1 MLSLNWNDTYRDIKR
16 PDFLKESVLQE
27 QFIALIIAVLPASI
41 AFWVKLRTES
51 LAGRR
56 LVVSYLLQIRHAIIC
71 STLTSEKLLTG
82 FDDVFERL
90 CTKHGLDSQEHVG
103 TIQKLRS
110 IVASMYEQ
118 TVQTLLPDLGNEFW
132 ADFEQALKALRKEEP
147 LLAFQLVGWEKDL
160 AFLKINQSYA
170 TQFTEMDEIRNV
182 EFVKDILDQHLNQ
195 DHGTHYAEITSQL
208 DVLLRAV
215 AKSAG
220 LWTYVSI
227 ILYLRKRPA
236 KVFKFEGENAFV
248 ELESELEAM
257 FKKLTEWSNQVD
269 AEEAEQNKA
278 TSSS

>member
-1 MLSLNWNDTYRDIKR
+1 M
-16 PDFLKESVLQE
+16 QE

-147 LLAFQLVGWEKDL
+147 LLAFQFVGWEKDL

-215 AKSAG
+215 AYFG
-220 LWTYVSI
+220 LSGHLFRFHPARHFGVI
-227 ILYLRKRPA
+227 RPA
-236 KVFKFEGENAFV
+236 
-248 ELESELEAM
+248 
-257 FKKLTEWSNQVD
+257 
-269 AEEAEQNKA
+269 
-278 TSSS
+278 

>member
-1 MLSLNWNDTYRDIKR
+1 M
-16 PDFLKESVLQE
+16 QE
-27 QFIALIIAVLPASI
+27 QLIALIIAVLPASI

-90 CTKHGLDSQEHVG
+90 CTKYGLDAQEHAG
-103 TIQKLRS
+103 TIQKLRA

-118 TVQTLLPDLGNEFW
+118 TVQTLLPDLGDEFW

-170 TQFTEMDEIRNV
+170 SQFTEMDEIRNV
-182 EFVKDILDQHLNQ
+182 EFVKDILGQHLNQ
-195 DHGTHYAEITSQL
+195 EHGTQYAEITSQL
-208 DVLLRAV
+208 EVLLRAV

-220 LWTYVSI
+220 LWTYVSV

-236 KVFKFEGENAFV
+236 KVFKFDGENAFV
-248 ELESELEAM
+248 ELEGELEAM
-257 FKKLTEWSNQVD
+257 FKKLIEWGNQVD
-269 AEEAEQNKA
+269 LEATVQGKVSS
-278 TSSS
+278 TS